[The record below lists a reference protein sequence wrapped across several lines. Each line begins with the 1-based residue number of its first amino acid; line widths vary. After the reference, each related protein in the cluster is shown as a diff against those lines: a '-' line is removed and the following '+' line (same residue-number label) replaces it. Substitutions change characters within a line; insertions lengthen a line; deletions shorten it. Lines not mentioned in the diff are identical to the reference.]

1 MMAPGGSTSHHS
13 RTIVRR
19 LVTIALLLT
28 GVAVGVGCT
37 YGTLPGDSEG
47 DAGIS
52 SPDGTSADGTSPDV
66 DMSDAGVDVAPKPW
80 DKTDDSAF
88 TICGGAGVSSGDGV
102 RAIQC
107 YGPTEASGATPS
119 GSTNDGTSI
128 TWQPGAFR
136 VTTP

>member
-1 MMAPGGSTSHHS
+1 MTAPGGSTSHDY
-13 RTIVRR
+13 RGTVRR
-19 LVTIALLLT
+19 LITITLLLT
-28 GVAVGVGCT
+28 GFTLGVGCT

-52 SPDGTSADGTSPDV
+52 SPDGTSTDGSSGDV
-66 DMSDAGVDVAPKPW
+66 ETPDAGVDVGPQPW
-80 DKTDDSAF
+80 DKHDESAF

-119 GSTNDGTSI
+119 GSMSDGTNI